1 MRFLFLACLT
11 LVLAG
16 CQQLNAFKDLAGAV
30 SELITGADN
39 AEPPKEL
46 QPLEPT
52 VTMDVVWNTSVGKGL
67 NGSIVNLVPTV
78 TATTI
83 YVADHKGLLMAVNRE
98 NGDTEWSRETGL
110 EISSGPVVAG
120 DKLVFGTSNGD
131 LVVVSLTDGAL
142 IWKAALTS
150 EMVSLPRVG
159 RNVVVVRTTDGRVAG
174 FDLGKGDVKWS
185 HERLLPPLSVRSLG
199 SPTID
204 GDIVID
210 GSGAGKVVALDLRD
224 GHQVWESVVQV
235 PRGRSEVERM
245 VEFDADPVVRGDTV
259 YVSGFQGGLA
269 ALDAATGAIRW
280 HQKTAYTSNSTA
292 VGRKSLF
299 ITDNVSDVW
308 GMDISNGA
316 DQWKQD
322 VLHQRRLTVP
332 AQIREY
338 LVVGDF
344 EGYLHLLRADNG
356 SLVGRLELG
365 SDPIIAT
372 PVVYDDTMY
381 VLNSKGVLSAVKV
394 Q

>member
-1 MRFLFLACLT
+1 
-11 LVLAG
+11 
-16 CQQLNAFKDLAGAV
+16 
-30 SELITGADN
+30 
-39 AEPPKEL
+39 
-46 QPLEPT
+46 
-52 VTMDVVWNTSVGKGL
+52 
-67 NGSIVNLVPTV
+67 
-78 TATTI
+78 
-83 YVADHKGLLMAVNRE
+83 
-98 NGDTEWSRETGL
+98 
-110 EISSGPVVAG
+110 
-120 DKLVFGTSNGD
+120 
-131 LVVVSLTDGAL
+131 
-142 IWKAALTS
+142 
-150 EMVSLPRVG
+150 
-159 RNVVVVRTTDGRVAG
+159 
-174 FDLGKGDVKWS
+174 
-185 HERLLPPLSVRSLG
+185 
-199 SPTID
+199 
-204 GDIVID
+204 
-210 GSGAGKVVALDLRD
+210 
-224 GHQVWESVVQV
+224 
-235 PRGRSEVERM
+235 M

-308 GMDISNGA
+308 SMDISNGA

-381 VLNSKGVLSAVKV
+381 VLTSKGVLSAVKV